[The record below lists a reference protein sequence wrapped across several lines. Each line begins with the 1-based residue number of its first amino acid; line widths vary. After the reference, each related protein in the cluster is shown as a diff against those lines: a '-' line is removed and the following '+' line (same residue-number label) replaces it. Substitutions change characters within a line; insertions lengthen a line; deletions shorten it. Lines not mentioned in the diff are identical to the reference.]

1 MTGTG
6 TGAPDDRRPAPET
19 GPSDDV
25 ASPEAVPDTTDPD
38 GDTAEIPA
46 VPSPRDHPSATLW
59 LVAGAVVGIVA
70 LVLFTGGL
78 GGSGDP
84 DTVAPAGP
92 PVSPDTGATGS
103 TGARA
108 VGEGTPTTATPARS
122 AEPSGT
128 TAPRATT
135 TAADATSAGT
145 PETTTPATAPGT
157 GTTADAAPGAEPAAF
172 TLTLDG
178 KRPVFIV
185 VRRRSE
191 KGDQVF
197 AGTVGDGVTKRLT
210 STTPLWVNV
219 AWAPNARIAIDGRA
233 VPTTGGTEYYLA
245 RASGLRRVTG
255 DG

>member
-1 MTGTG
+1 M
-6 TGAPDDRRPAPET
+6 A
-19 GPSDDV
+19 
-25 ASPEAVPDTTDPD
+25 
-38 GDTAEIPA
+38 
-46 VPSPRDHPSATLW
+46 
-59 LVAGAVVGIVA
+59 GIVA

-84 DTVAPAGP
+84 DAAAPAGP
-92 PVSPDTGATGS
+92 SASPSTGATGS
-103 TGARA
+103 SGTDAAGEETLTAAA
-108 VGEGTPTTATPARS
+108 VTTATAARP

-128 TAPRATT
+128 TARRATT
-135 TAADATSAGT
+135 AAEATTTGT
-145 PETTTPATAPGT
+145 PGTTTSVTAPGT
-157 GTTADAAPGAEPAAF
+157 GTTTEATPGTTPAAF

-178 KRPVFIV
+178 RRPVFIV

-210 STTPLWVNV
+210 STAPLWVNV
-219 AWAPNARIAIDGRA
+219 AWAPNALIAIDGRT

-255 DG
+255 GG